1 MLKILLSRLQE
12 DVSEEFPDVQARFR
26 KAKESEIYKQGVK
39 RVFRMGENNSKW
51 SNWQTINLKNIQA
64 AHAAQYQK

>member
-26 KAKESEIYKQGVK
+26 KAKESEIYKQGEK
-39 RVFRMGENNSKW
+39 TALRLGENNSK
-51 SNWQTINLKNIQA
+51 
-64 AHAAQYQK
+64 